1 MLASYVVPL
10 ASGQT
15 NDPSGSLVAVAEGL
29 LVEVLLANTESVLET
44 TEESVVGEAEEV
56 LQLLEEAMVERTHSR
71 RRPGDRFV
79 NCIHDWCR

>member
-79 NCIHDWCR
+79 NCIRDWCR